1 MGNAYVVLAAN
12 TKSMPKLDGSVK
24 KRVYDFLDKVQT
36 DHTAPGLHIEPIK
49 GAVDSRVRT
58 GRVDMNFRA
67 IMFRIDAKL
76 GDTTYIYLGTW
87 KHDVAN
93 KLAQQSTLR
102 VNPVNGVL
110 EGIVGELDGRNDRKK
125 RSMVPDP
132 TGQLAELAVH
142 SPVGY
147 LVHVGFTLAELTDR
161 LGLDPDLAAR
171 ALAAPDQD
179 GVLSVAQTTDVAWQ
193 QNALLELSVGR
204 SIDEIRDILGFT
216 DQPVDQTLD
225 DDEQVLAA
233 LDHPATKMQFT
244 LVDDNE
250 ELRRVIEGGDFA
262 VWRTFLHP
270 NQRRFV
276 EKDQRGAF
284 RLSGGAG
291 TGKTVVA
298 LHRARYLA
306 QRNPDAR
313 IILTTYNKTLA
324 LDLLGSL
331 RALDPAITIADRPGE
346 RGVYVAGLDKLAAAV
361 LRQGDDLGPAL
372 ETVFGPGDTTP
383 RRKRIYNDDNAW
395 ATAVRETKSTLDP
408 RLSHSSFL
416 AGEYLGV
423 VLGNRITSLE
433 QYLKVPRAGR
443 GVRLSRPQRSAVWQ
457 VIEQFRRN
465 GRTQGAMTFP
475 EAMAVAAAHLR
486 LGVDSGA
493 GYLADHVIV
502 DEAQDLHATHWQLL
516 RSLVADG
523 PNDLF
528 IAEDSHQR
536 IYGQPVVLHRLGIN
550 IRGGRSSRLT
560 LNYRTTAQNLHFA
573 VSILEGADYHDL
585 EEGAESTAGYTSAR
599 LGPNPLLVE
608 CDSSAHE
615 LDVVVDQVAHWLEKD
630 ELYPGNIAVLTRGQ
644 KERDAFVRALNQHD
658 IPAQVLGDDPATPD
672 HVQVLTMHRAKGM
685 EFRCVI
691 LAGVDQDHVPLQT
704 MLRNVPE
711 EEQAEAHQRERS
723 LLYVAASRARDQLVV
738 TWSGT
743 RSTLLR

>member
-1 MGNAYVVLAAN
+1 MTNATVVLAAN
-12 TKSMPKLDGSVK
+12 TKSMPKLDGSIK
-24 KRVYDFLDKVQT
+24 NKVYDFFEKVRA

-49 GAVDSRVRT
+49 GAVDTRVRT
-58 GRVDMNFRA
+58 GRVDLNFRA
-67 IMFRIDAKL
+67 IMFRIDGKL

-110 EGIVGELDGRNDRKK
+110 EGIVGELDGRDDRKK
-125 RSMVPDP
+125 RSRVPDP
-132 TGQLAELAVH
+132 TGALAELAVH

-147 LVHVGFTLAELTDR
+147 LAHVGFTAAELTGR
-161 LGLDPDLAAR
+161 LGLDPDLAER
-171 ALAAPDQD
+171 ALAAPDQN
-179 GVLSVAQTTDVAWQ
+179 GVLDVAQSTDVIWQ

-204 SIDEIRDILGFT
+204 SIDEIRDTLGFT
-216 DQPVDQTLD
+216 EQPVDQNLD

-244 LVDDNE
+244 LVDDND

-262 VWRTFLHP
+262 AWRTFLHP
-270 NQRRFV
+270 NQRKFV

-298 LHRARYLA
+298 LHRARHLA
-306 QRNPDAR
+306 RLNPGAR
-313 IILTTYNKTLA
+313 IVLTTFNKTLA
-324 LDLLGSL
+324 QDLLANL
-331 RALDPAITIADRPGE
+331 RLLDPSITIADKPGD

-361 LRQGDDLGPAL
+361 LRQGGDLGPAL
-372 ETVFGPGDTTP
+372 ESVFGAGDTTRRP
-383 RRKRIYNDDNAW
+383 RRVYNDDNAW
-395 ATAVRETKSTLDP
+395 AAAVREASPSLDP
-408 RLSHSSFL
+408 RLTHPSFL

-423 VLGNRITSLE
+423 VLGNRITTLE

-443 GVRLSRPQRSAVWQ
+443 GVRLSRPQRSAIWQ
-457 VIEQFRRN
+457 VIEQYRKQNRAK
-465 GRTQGAMTFP
+465 GAMTFP

-486 LGVDSGA
+486 CGIDTGA

-599 LGPNPLLVE
+599 LGPHPRLVE
-608 CDSSAHE
+608 CDSSAQE
-615 LDVVVDQVAHWLEKD
+615 LDAVVDQVARWLDKD
-630 ELYPGNIAVLTRGQ
+630 EMSPGSIAVLTRGH
-644 KERDAFVRALNQHD
+644 KERDTVVRTLNQRG
-658 IPAQVLGDDPATPD
+658 IAAQVLDDDPATPD

-691 LAGVDQDHVPLQT
+691 LAGVDHEHVPLQT
-704 MLRNVPE
+704 VLRNVPE

-738 TWSGT
+738 TWSGQ